1 MLNLVIDNMTTDQR
15 PQTAFLGTRI
25 IEGWEKRVS
34 RARYFK
40 RGIQTICWCKIRWH
54 SNPSFETKSCDPK
67 TWQIAF
73 DGDLQIAINR
83 IPSNLLVEKLLADK
97 SKEERNCQ
105 VSNVISIINIRT
117 FSDQMSFFKSKAMI
131 ILKITINFLDHQKF
145 DLLNFHIRGVEHRK
159 TG

>member
-1 MLNLVIDNMTTDQR
+1 MITYRPGKFSGLLTKFWRVDQKGKLKELLLFSRLKVSELLNLVIDNMTTDQR

-34 RARYFK
+34 RGRYFK

-97 SKEERNCQ
+97 KQ
-105 VSNVISIINIRT
+105 GRT
-117 FSDQMSFFKSKAMI
+117 
-131 ILKITINFLDHQKF
+131 
-145 DLLNFHIRGVEHRK
+145 
-159 TG
+159 